1 MFFSYNSFLS
11 LMAYLSVS
19 IYWRITM
26 TGVRINDVGAI
37 TELARIGTQIDN
49 HASSSGF
56 LPYKQVTTV
65 AHTTSTFNAG
75 TQVGLMAV
83 AGLQTIS
90 GAVTHSIR
98 MPSASLNPGAIFAF
112 RNLSAQGHILT
123 GSGEAPFVGVTP
135 GFAVGSSLAM
145 GVPVGSS
152 VVLFCDGVKYT
163 VMGGSGSVT
172 GT

>member
-1 MFFSYNSFLS
+1 
-11 LMAYLSVS
+11 
-19 IYWRITM
+19 M
-26 TGVRINDVGAI
+26 TGVRINELGPI
-37 TELARIGTQIDN
+37 TELARDGTQIDN

-56 LPYKQVTTV
+56 LPYKQVSVV
-65 AHTTSTFNAG
+65 AHTTSTFNGG

-98 MPSASLNPGAIFAF
+98 MPTASLVPGSVFSF
-112 RNLSAQGHILT
+112 RNVSAQGHILT
-123 GSGEAPFVGVTP
+123 GSGEAPFVGPSP
-135 GFAVGSSLAM
+135 GFAVGSQLTL

-152 VVLFCDGVKYT
+152 VVLYCDGLKYL
-163 VMGGSGSVT
+163 VMAGSGSVT